1 MTYCFKC
8 TGCGARVERTSRDI
22 PLHDCPSEGHVIR
35 DYLAEN
41 VGIGEGV
48 RESRREHTNSG
59 YRDLFLPT
67 ADDYK
72 SPDDPDGQKGL
83 REWADTH
90 GPREDNKRPMWPEMD
105 RKVFPTS

>member
-1 MTYCFKC
+1 MTYCFVC
-8 TGCGARVERTSRDI
+8 PNGHRTQAQNRDPLGYDCYDCGEPLRRDWQT
-22 PLHDCPSEGHVIR
+22 EG
-35 DYLAEN
+35 

-83 REWADTH
+83 RDWAETH